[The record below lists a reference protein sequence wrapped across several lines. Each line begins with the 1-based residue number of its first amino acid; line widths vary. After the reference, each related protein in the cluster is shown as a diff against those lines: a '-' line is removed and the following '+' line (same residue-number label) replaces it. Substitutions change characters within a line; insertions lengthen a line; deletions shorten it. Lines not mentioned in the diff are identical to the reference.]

1 MRSNAGAGAVAPEC
15 VKCTVVLSK
24 AWGIQRH
31 MKGAPLARIM
41 LCLRALQKRHLP
53 MVGALSIYVH
63 TPVTHV
69 SRTKTESERNWLR
82 KLTTLAVLTE
92 EFEFGRASGYGNS
105 AFRWQSERLI

>member
-1 MRSNAGAGAVAPEC
+1 
-15 VKCTVVLSK
+15 
-24 AWGIQRH
+24 

-41 LCLRALQKRHLP
+41 LCFRALEKRHLS

-92 EFEFGRASGYGNS
+92 EFEFGRVSGYGNS
-105 AFRWQSERLI
+105 AFRWETNSIMAVPEQ